1 VVQYMWGTK
10 LITDSGKQLVAKY
23 LLGQAPAYATY
34 LAAGVGSKAL
44 SQEET
49 ILIPPNKDSLDF
61 EVFRVPITSK
71 GFIKEDGV
79 EKIVFKAEM
88 PSEQRYQI
96 TELGIYP
103 AASNSVAGKYDSK
116 LLVTFSPTEQ
126 WQYVLNGSASAVPYP
141 NEAIDSDSAND
152 INNDIED
159 VLFINSDST
168 IFNGQDRKN
177 RNEGP
182 RFLNTSLM
190 INGSASFLSETFI
203 PTVNS
208 ISLENSNINFD
219 LGQNLPDDKLK
230 IALSLVSKTGVTN
243 ANPDA
248 VRIKV
253 EFINNLSGVAIAA
266 PKATLKISLT
276 DADFT
281 DEFDNVK
288 RYIIVEKTLSQFV
301 KDDNFSWSNVNY
313 IRIYATVLV
322 SNNPSDNYYVVFDGM
337 RLDNLTSE
345 NPLYSLFAYNLLKTD
360 DGYPILKQENTS
372 NYIEYR
378 FGIGVDG

>member
-1 VVQYMWGTK
+1 MWGTK

-23 LLGQAPAYATY
+23 LLGQAPAYASY
-34 LAAGVGSKAL
+34 IAAGVGSKAL
-44 SQEET
+44 STEET
-49 ILIPPNKDSLDF
+49 VLIPSDKNSLDF

-71 GFIKEDGV
+71 GFIKENGV
-79 EKIVFKAEM
+79 EKIIFKAEM

-96 TELGIYP
+96 TELGVYP
-103 AASNSVAGKYDSK
+103 AVSNSVAGKYDSK

-141 NEAIDSDSAND
+141 NEALDSDNNISD
-152 INNDIED
+152 INADIED

-168 IFNGQDRKN
+168 MFNNQTRKN

-190 INGSASFLSETFI
+190 INGSASFLTETFT
-203 PTVNS
+203 PTSNS
-208 ISLENSNINFD
+208 ISLENSNIAFD

-230 IALSLVSKTGVTN
+230 IALSLVSKSSVTN
-243 ANPDA
+243 ANPSL
-248 VRIKV
+248 VRIKL
-253 EFINNLSGVAIAA
+253 EFINNLSGIAIAA
-266 PKATLKISLT
+266 PKATLKMNLT
-276 DADFT
+276 DQDFL
-281 DEFDNVK
+281 DEFDNIK

-301 KDDNFSWSNVNY
+301 KDDNFSWSNINY

-322 SNNPSDNYYVVFDGM
+322 NNQPTENYYIVFDGM

>member
-1 VVQYMWGTK
+1 
-10 LITDSGKQLVAKY
+10 
-23 LLGQAPAYATY
+23 
-34 LAAGVGSKAL
+34 
-44 SQEET
+44 
-49 ILIPPNKDSLDF
+49 
-61 EVFRVPITSK
+61 
-71 GFIKEDGV
+71 
-79 EKIVFKAEM
+79 
-88 PSEQRYQI
+88 
-96 TELGIYP
+96 
-103 AASNSVAGKYDSK
+103 
-116 LLVTFSPTEQ
+116 
-126 WQYVLNGSASAVPYP
+126 
-141 NEAIDSDSAND
+141 
-152 INNDIED
+152 
-159 VLFINSDST
+159 
-168 IFNGQDRKN
+168 
-177 RNEGP
+177 
-182 RFLNTSLM
+182 M

-313 IRIYATVLV
+313 IRIYATVIV
-322 SNNPSDNYYVVFDGM
+322 SNNPSDNYYIVFDGM

>member
-266 PKATLKISLT
+266 PKATLKILLT

-313 IRIYATVLV
+313 IRIYATVIV
-322 SNNPSDNYYVVFDGM
+322 SNNPSDNYYIVFDGM

-360 DGYPILKQENTS
+360 DGYPILKQENTT

>member
-1 VVQYMWGTK
+1 MVQYMWGTK

-313 IRIYATVLV
+313 IRIYATVIV
-322 SNNPSDNYYVVFDGM
+322 SNNPSDNYYIVFDGM

>member
-1 VVQYMWGTK
+1 MWGTK

-203 PTVNS
+203 PTANS

-230 IALSLVSKTGVTN
+230 IALSLVSKTGVTS

-276 DADFT
+276 DTDFI

-313 IRIYATVLV
+313 IRIYATVIV
-322 SNNPSDNYYVVFDGM
+322 SNSPSDNYYIVFDGM

>member
-1 VVQYMWGTK
+1 

-266 PKATLKISLT
+266 PKATLKILLT

-313 IRIYATVLV
+313 IRIYATVIV
-322 SNNPSDNYYVVFDGM
+322 SNNPSDNYYIVFDGM

-360 DGYPILKQENTS
+360 DGYPILKQENTT

>member
-1 VVQYMWGTK
+1 MWGTK

-203 PTVNS
+203 PTANS

-230 IALSLVSKTGVTN
+230 IALSLVSKTGVTS
-243 ANPDA
+243 ANPDD
-248 VRIKV
+248 VRIKI

-276 DADFT
+276 DTDFI

-322 SNNPSDNYYVVFDGM
+322 SNSPSDNYYIVFDGM

>member
-313 IRIYATVLV
+313 IRIYATVIV
-322 SNNPSDNYYVVFDGM
+322 SNNPSDNYYIVFDGM

>member
-1 VVQYMWGTK
+1 MVQYMWGTK

-49 ILIPPNKDSLDF
+49 ILIPPNKNSLDF

-168 IFNGQDRKN
+168 IFNGQDRKD

-190 INGSASFLSETFI
+190 INGSASFLSETFT
-203 PTVNS
+203 PTTNS

-230 IALSLVSKTGVTN
+230 IALSLVSKTGVTS

-276 DADFT
+276 DADFI

-313 IRIYATVLV
+313 IRIYATVIV
-322 SNNPSDNYYVVFDGM
+322 SNNPSDNYYIVFDGM

>member
-1 VVQYMWGTK
+1 MWGTK

-71 GFIKEDGV
+71 GFIKEGGV

-190 INGSASFLSETFI
+190 INGSASFLSETFT
-203 PTVNS
+203 PTTNS

-230 IALSLVSKTGVTN
+230 IALSLVSKTGVTS

-248 VRIKV
+248 VRIKI

-276 DADFT
+276 DEDFI
-281 DEFDNVK
+281 DEFDNIK

-313 IRIYATVLV
+313 IRIYATVIV
-322 SNNPSDNYYVVFDGM
+322 SNNPSDNYYIVFDGM

>member
-1 VVQYMWGTK
+1 MWGTK

-266 PKATLKISLT
+266 PKATLKILLT

-313 IRIYATVLV
+313 IRIYATVIV
-322 SNNPSDNYYVVFDGM
+322 SNNPSDNYYIVFDGM

-360 DGYPILKQENTS
+360 DGYPILKQENTT

>member
-1 VVQYMWGTK
+1 MWGTK

-313 IRIYATVLV
+313 IRIYATVIV
-322 SNNPSDNYYVVFDGM
+322 SNNPSDNYYIVFDGM

>member
-1 VVQYMWGTK
+1 MWGTK

-23 LLGQAPAYATY
+23 LLGQAPAYASY
-34 LAAGVGSKAL
+34 IAAGVGSKAL
-44 SQEET
+44 STEET
-49 ILIPPNKDSLDF
+49 VLIPPDKNSLDF

-79 EKIVFKAEM
+79 EKIIFKAEM

-96 TELGIYP
+96 TELGVYP
-103 AASNSVAGKYDSK
+103 AVSNSVAGKYDSK
-116 LLVTFSPTEQ
+116 LLITFSPTEQ

-141 NEAIDSDSAND
+141 NEALDSDNSISDVNA
-152 INNDIED
+152 DIED

-168 IFNGQDRKN
+168 MFNNQTRRD
-177 RNEGP
+177 RNEGL
-182 RFLNTSLM
+182 RFLNTALM
-190 INGSASFLSETFI
+190 TNGSASFLTETFT
-203 PTVNS
+203 PTSNS
-208 ISLENSNINFD
+208 ISLENSNISFD

-230 IALSLVSKTGVTN
+230 IALSLVSKSSVLN
-243 ANPDA
+243 ANTDL
-248 VRIKV
+248 VIIKL

-266 PKATLKISLT
+266 PKATLKIALT
-276 DADFT
+276 DEDFL

-288 RYIIVEKTLSQFV
+288 RYIVVEKTLSQFV
-301 KDDNFSWSNVNY
+301 KDDNFSWSNINY
-313 IRIYATVLV
+313 IRIYATVLI
-322 SNNPSDNYYVVFDGM
+322 NNQPTENYYIVFDGM

>member
-1 VVQYMWGTK
+1 MWGTK

-23 LLGQAPAYATY
+23 LLGQAPAYASY
-34 LAAGVGSKAL
+34 IAAGVGSKAL
-44 SQEET
+44 STEET
-49 ILIPPNKDSLDF
+49 VLIPPDKNSLDF

-79 EKIVFKAEM
+79 EKIIFKAEM

-96 TELGIYP
+96 TELGVYP
-103 AASNSVAGKYDSK
+103 AVSNSVAGKYDSK
-116 LLVTFSPTEQ
+116 LLITFSPTEQ

-141 NEAIDSDSAND
+141 NEALDSDNSISDVNA
-152 INNDIED
+152 DIED

-168 IFNGQDRKN
+168 MFNNQTRRD
-177 RNEGP
+177 RNEGL
-182 RFLNTSLM
+182 RFLNTALM
-190 INGSASFLSETFI
+190 TNGSASFLTETFI
-203 PTVNS
+203 PTSNS
-208 ISLENSNINFD
+208 ISLENSNISFYI
-219 LGQNLPDDKLK
+219 GQNLPDDKLK
-230 IALSLVSKTGVTN
+230 IALSLVSKSSVLN
-243 ANPDA
+243 ANTDL
-248 VRIKV
+248 VIIKL

-266 PKATLKISLT
+266 PKATLKIALT
-276 DADFT
+276 DEDFL

-288 RYIIVEKTLSQFV
+288 RYIVVEKTLSQFV
-301 KDDNFSWSNVNY
+301 KDDNFSWSNINY
-313 IRIYATVLV
+313 IRIYATVLI
-322 SNNPSDNYYVVFDGM
+322 NNQPTENYYIVFDGM

>member
-1 VVQYMWGTK
+1 MWGTK

-23 LLGQAPAYATY
+23 LLGQAPAYASY
-34 LAAGVGSKAL
+34 IAAGVGSKAL
-44 SQEET
+44 STEET
-49 ILIPPNKDSLDF
+49 VLIPSDKNSLDF

-79 EKIVFKAEM
+79 EKIIFKAEM

-96 TELGIYP
+96 TELGVYP
-103 AASNSVAGKYDSK
+103 AVSNSVAGKYDSK
-116 LLVTFSPTEQ
+116 LLITFSPTEQ

-141 NEAIDSDSAND
+141 NEALDSD
-152 INNDIED
+152 NNISDVNADIED

-168 IFNGQDRKN
+168 MFNNQTRKN

-190 INGSASFLSETFI
+190 INGSASFLTETFT
-203 PTVNS
+203 PTSNS
-208 ISLENSNINFD
+208 ISLENSNIAFD

-230 IALSLVSKTGVTN
+230 IALSLVSKSSVTN
-243 ANPDA
+243 ANPSL
-248 VRIKV
+248 VRIKL
-253 EFINNLSGVAIAA
+253 EFINNLSGIAIAA
-266 PKATLKISLT
+266 PKATLKMNLT
-276 DADFT
+276 DEDFL

-301 KDDNFSWSNVNY
+301 KDDNFSWSNINY

-322 SNNPSDNYYVVFDGM
+322 NNQPTENYYIVFDGM

>member
-1 VVQYMWGTK
+1 MVQYMWGTK

-203 PTVNS
+203 PTANS

-230 IALSLVSKTGVTN
+230 IALSLVSKTGVTS

-276 DADFT
+276 DTDFI

-313 IRIYATVLV
+313 IRIYATVIV
-322 SNNPSDNYYVVFDGM
+322 SNSPSDNYYIVFDGM

>member
-1 VVQYMWGTK
+1 
-10 LITDSGKQLVAKY
+10 
-23 LLGQAPAYATY
+23 
-34 LAAGVGSKAL
+34 
-44 SQEET
+44 
-49 ILIPPNKDSLDF
+49 
-61 EVFRVPITSK
+61 
-71 GFIKEDGV
+71 
-79 EKIVFKAEM
+79 M

-203 PTVNS
+203 PTSNS

-230 IALSLVSKTGVTN
+230 IALSLVSKTGVTS

-276 DADFT
+276 DTDFI

-313 IRIYATVLV
+313 IRIYATVIV
-322 SNNPSDNYYVVFDGM
+322 SNSPSDNYYIVFDGM

>member
-1 VVQYMWGTK
+1 MWGTK

-203 PTVNS
+203 PTANS

-230 IALSLVSKTGVTN
+230 IALSLVSKTGVTS

-248 VRIKV
+248 VRIKI

-276 DADFT
+276 DEDFI

-313 IRIYATVLV
+313 IRIYATVIV
-322 SNNPSDNYYVVFDGM
+322 SNNPSDNYYIVFDGM

>member
-1 VVQYMWGTK
+1 MWGTK

-203 PTVNS
+203 PTTNS

-266 PKATLKISLT
+266 PKATLKILLT

-313 IRIYATVLV
+313 IRIYATVIV
-322 SNNPSDNYYVVFDGM
+322 SNNPSDNYYIVFDGM

>member
-1 VVQYMWGTK
+1 MWGTK

-96 TELGIYP
+96 TELGVYP

-203 PTVNS
+203 PTSNS

-230 IALSLVSKTGVTN
+230 IALSLVSKTGVTS

-248 VRIKV
+248 VRIKI

-276 DADFT
+276 DEDFI

-288 RYIIVEKTLSQFV
+288 RYIIVEKALSQFV

-322 SNNPSDNYYVVFDGM
+322 SNSPSDNYYIFFDGM

>member
-1 VVQYMWGTK
+1 MWGTK

-23 LLGQAPAYATY
+23 LLGQAPAYASY
-34 LAAGVGSKAL
+34 IAAGVGSKAL
-44 SQEET
+44 SEEET
-49 ILIPPNKDSLDF
+49 VLIPPDKNSLDF

-79 EKIVFKAEM
+79 EKIIFKAEM

-96 TELGIYP
+96 TELGVYP
-103 AASNSVAGKYDSK
+103 AISNSVAGKYDSK
-116 LLVTFSPTEQ
+116 LLITFSPTEQ
-126 WQYVLNGSASAVPYP
+126 WQHVLNGSASAIPYP
-141 NEAIDSDSAND
+141 NEALDSDNSISD
-152 INNDIED
+152 INADIEN

-168 IFNGQDRKN
+168 MFNNQTRRD
-177 RNEGP
+177 RNEGL
-182 RFLNTSLM
+182 RFLNTALM
-190 INGSASFLSETFI
+190 TNGSASFLTETFT
-203 PTVNS
+203 PTSNS
-208 ISLENSNINFD
+208 TSLENSNISFD

-230 IALSLVSKTGVTN
+230 IALSLVSKSSVLN
-243 ANPDA
+243 ANPDL
-248 VRIKV
+248 VRIRL

-266 PKATLKISLT
+266 PKATLKIALT
-276 DADFT
+276 DEDFL

-288 RYIIVEKTLSQFV
+288 RYIVVEKTLSQFV
-301 KDDNFSWSNVNY
+301 KDDNFSWSNINY
-313 IRIYATVLV
+313 IRIYATVLI
-322 SNNPSDNYYVVFDGM
+322 NNQPTENYYIVFDGM

>member
-1 VVQYMWGTK
+1 MWGTK

-23 LLGQAPAYATY
+23 LLGQAPAYASY
-34 LAAGVGSKAL
+34 IAAGVGYKAL
-44 SQEET
+44 SEEET
-49 ILIPPNKDSLDF
+49 VLIPPDKNSLDF

-79 EKIVFKAEM
+79 EKIIFKAEM

-96 TELGIYP
+96 TELGVYP
-103 AASNSVAGKYDSK
+103 AVSNSVAGKYDSK
-116 LLVTFSPTEQ
+116 LLITFSPTEQ

-141 NEAIDSDSAND
+141 NEALDSDNSISDVNA
-152 INNDIED
+152 DIED

-168 IFNGQDRKN
+168 MFNNQTRRD
-177 RNEGP
+177 RNEGL
-182 RFLNTSLM
+182 RFLNTALM
-190 INGSASFLSETFI
+190 TNGSASFLTETFT
-203 PTVNS
+203 PTSNS
-208 ISLENSNINFD
+208 ISLENSNISFD

-230 IALSLVSKTGVTN
+230 IALSLVSKSSVLN
-243 ANPDA
+243 ANPDL
-248 VRIKV
+248 VRIKL

-266 PKATLKISLT
+266 PKATLKITLT
-276 DADFT
+276 DEDFL

-288 RYIIVEKTLSQFV
+288 RYIVVEKTLSQFV
-301 KDDNFSWSNVNY
+301 KDDNFSWSNINY
-313 IRIYATVLV
+313 IRIYATVLI
-322 SNNPSDNYYVVFDGM
+322 NNQPTENYYIVFDGM

>member
-1 VVQYMWGTK
+1 MWGTK

-203 PTVNS
+203 PTSNS

-230 IALSLVSKTGVTN
+230 IALSLISKTGVTS

-276 DADFT
+276 DTDFI

-313 IRIYATVLV
+313 IRIYATVIV
-322 SNNPSDNYYVVFDGM
+322 SNSPSDNYYIVFDGM